1 MLSFTPTIRSFCF
14 ILLSVCCSLASFGQS
29 TLYSENFN
37 GSTNTFMLN
46 TTDTGSISTGSNKWL
61 INGTY
66 AGGNTGYVCFGN
78 ATILLIPSTPQ
89 EPSGITG
96 YPASNYLH
104 ICSNVAAG
112 AGVSNCNLIP
122 GDNGQCVPL
131 EKYFAKMDSS
141 ISTANDTGVRINFW
155 YIALGS
161 ATTYGLVHY
170 STDGGN
176 TWTALP
182 THYYGHSGW
191 TQASISNPA
200 FDNQAHLRFAFQ
212 FYNDA
217 NFSFATNPNED
228 PFGIDDIT
236 ITAYHVV
243 AARPTAAYTVSDTA
257 GCPGNCFVFTDVSS
271 NFPSSRT
278 WSFPGGRPSTANTSP
293 VTVCY
298 DSAGVHAVSLI
309 VTNSLGSDTVTRT
322 RAVTIGSRPH
332 VSISQVGDTL
342 VASPS
347 GLSYQWVLYGF
358 PISGATTQRF
368 GPTVGGQY
376 TLIGT
381 NASGCSDT
389 SLVYQ
394 YTPGV
399 FAAVIGYGD
408 TAPCEGACVTFT
420 DQSTGGAVTSRM
432 WYFPGGNPPT
442 ATGSPVTVCYATHGL
457 YSVYLRSNSAGGTDS
472 TSLINLVDVYA
483 KPHAQITRSGD
494 TLTAS
499 PAGLSYQ
506 WYRNGTSLSGATTQR
521 YVALSTA
528 TYSVVTTGAHGCR
541 DSTSIHYTTGVSDVA
556 AYSFTIRPNP
566 FDAQLVVEM
575 EGVNTAE
582 VTICSIEG
590 KTLLSQSI
598 SAAINTIDTKSLTNG
613 IYIVRVKSAAGES
626 IIKLMKAN
634 Q

>member
-1 MLSFTPTIRSFCF
+1 MRALFF
-14 ILLSVCCSLASFGQS
+14 ILLTVCYSLTSFGQS
-29 TLYSENFN
+29 ILYSENFN
-37 GSTNTFMLN
+37 GGSNAFMLN
-46 TTDTGSISTGSNKWL
+46 TTDTGSINTGSNKWL
-61 INGTY
+61 INGTF

-96 YPASNYLH
+96 SPASKYLH
-104 ICSNVAAG
+104 ICSNVAAN

-131 EKYFAKMDSS
+131 EKYFSQMDSD
-141 ISTANDTGVRINFW
+141 ISTLSDTGVRINFW
-155 YIALGS
+155 YVALGS

-170 STDGGN
+170 STDGGI

-182 THYYGHSGW
+182 THYYGQSGW
-191 TQASISNPA
+191 TQASIASPA

-228 PFGIDDIT
+228 PFAIDDISV
-236 ITAYHVV
+236 TAYHLV
-243 AARPTAAYTVSDTA
+243 AARPTAAFTVSDTI

-271 NFPSSRT
+271 NFPSSRS
-278 WSFPGGRPSTANTSP
+278 WSFPGGRPSTASTSP

-298 DSAGVHAVSLI
+298 DSAGAHAVSLI
-309 VTNSLGSDTVTRT
+309 VTNSMGADTVTRT
-322 RAVTIGSRPH
+322 RTVTIGSRPH
-332 VSISQVGDTL
+332 ATISQNGDTL
-342 VASPS
+342 IASPA
-347 GLSYQWVLYGF
+347 GLNYQWALYGF
-358 PISGATTQRF
+358 AISGATSQWYI
-368 GPTVGGQY
+368 PTVGGQY
-376 TLIGT
+376 KVIVT
-381 NASGCSDT
+381 NAAGCRDT
-389 SLVYQ
+389 SVAYQ
-394 YTPGV
+394 YTPAV
-399 FAAVIGYGD
+399 FTAVIGYGD
-408 TAPCEGACVTFT
+408 TAPCEGGCVTLT
-420 DQSTGGAVTSRM
+420 DQSTGGTVSSRM

-442 ATGSPVTVCYATHGL
+442 ATGSPVTVCYATHGQ
-457 YSVYLRSNSAGGTDS
+457 YSVYLRSNSASGTDS
-472 TSLINLVDVYA
+472 TSFVNLVDVYA

-506 WYRNGTSLSGATTQR
+506 WYRNGTSLSGATAQR

-541 DSTSIHYTTGVSDVA
+541 DSTSVHYTTGVNDVA
-556 AYSFTIRPNP
+556 PYSFTIRPNP

-575 EGVNTAE
+575 EGVNAAE
-582 VTICSIEG
+582 VTIYSIEG
-590 KTLLSQSI
+590 KALLNQSI
-598 SAAINTIDTKSLTNG
+598 SSAINTIDTKSMSNG
-613 IYIVRVKSAAGES
+613 VYIVRVKSTAGES
-626 IIKLMKAN
+626 IIKLMKTN